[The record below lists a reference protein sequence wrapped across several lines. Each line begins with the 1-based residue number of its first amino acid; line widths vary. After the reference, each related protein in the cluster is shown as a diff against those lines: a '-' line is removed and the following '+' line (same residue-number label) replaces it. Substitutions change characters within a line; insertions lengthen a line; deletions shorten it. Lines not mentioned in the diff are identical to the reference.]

1 MYESSLF
8 RSSGSSSVSSGKP
21 TATSTGNS
29 GSNSNSNTAGGSNS
43 NSHSYVPGGGSG
55 RSYLSSTAHQQIPS
69 STAVDSGR
77 ARPYVEHGQGQGH
90 TTQPLKRAR
99 GRTADDSSAVSVRS
113 SDGNAS
119 HHDLGQSHG
128 HSGVHGHTMRSTT
141 SGISQAVARGN
152 QGHASH
158 ASHGHAHMHTRP
170 YTTSS
175 AVSGA
180 RQAGVSPYQAYG
192 SRSAATRQVY
202 SAGHAA
208 QYATGG
214 HGHGN
219 HAAHYST
226 GGHGN
231 YLQKANG
238 EAGGSRNTLERSL
251 VTVPTPHRITGA

>member
-21 TATSTGNS
+21 TATSA
-29 GSNSNSNTAGGSNS
+29 GSTSNAAAAGGPNSNS

-55 RSYLSSTAHQQIPS
+55 RSYLSSAHQQIPS

-77 ARPYVEHGQGQGH
+77 ARPYVEHGQAQGQSH
-90 TTQPLKRAR
+90 ATQPLKRAR

-113 SDGNAS
+113 SDGNS
-119 HHDLGQSHG
+119 THHDLGQSQG

-141 SGISQAVARGN
+141 SGISQSVARGN

-208 QYATGG
+208 HYATGG

-219 HAAHYST
+219 QAGHYST